1 MQVHDLCSKFKDA
14 QFNAFMVGSSERF
27 QESILMALSCWQVFS
42 PSVSVCKLAAR
53 SKAWTKNCQLVILF
67 TSGKKTSPAHIMSLR
82 WCQPTHKKNSQW
94 DYVGLSFQVGWELIY
109 IYMCVCVWNHQRIML
124 PSIITSTKTPINLS
138 RTSIS
143 EKQNWSHC
151 GWYSH
156 SLWKISMPGGVDQHL
171 KSPISHI
178 PIFAGYSPIP

>member
-109 IYMCVCVWNHQRIML
+109 IYICVCVCLKPPTDHAAIDYHQHENPHQFVANL
-124 PSIITSTKTPINLS
+124 HFWKTKLEPLRVIFPFLVENLHAWWGRPTLEIANQS
-138 RTSIS
+138 YP
-143 EKQNWSHC
+143 NFCW
-151 GWYSH
+151 
-156 SLWKISMPGGVDQHL
+156 L
-171 KSPISHI
+171 
-178 PIFAGYSPIP
+178 